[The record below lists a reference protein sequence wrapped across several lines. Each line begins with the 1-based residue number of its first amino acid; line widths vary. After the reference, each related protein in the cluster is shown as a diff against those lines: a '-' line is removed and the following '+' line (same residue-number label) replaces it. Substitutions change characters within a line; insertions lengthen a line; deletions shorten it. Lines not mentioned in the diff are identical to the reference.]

1 MLDDKLQLM
10 SALIQAWSCCS
21 VCQQR
26 ELESFLGHLSHAATV
41 IQQGCPF
48 LRGLFQ
54 LLSVA
59 RQPHHFVWL
68 TRGAKANILWLLY
81 LKKWNGRFFPQDVP
95 SVHVY
100 TDTSGSIGCSS
111 FQLTGYWFKLVWPCD
126 LHRSIAAL
134 ELLPVVVAAMLWGD
148 NWHGKLVCFH
158 SDNEAVVNVLNK
170 GHTQDVALSHL
181 MRPHKKSYQ
190 ELTRF

>member
-1 MLDDKLQLM
+1 MFSAISDALAWIFGCARLVGQVHYLDDFLFLKPPGFSGLFVTEMVSSFCRPNTRQRVPRPLGGHCLVGIMLDDKLQLM

-68 TRGAKANILWLLY
+68 TRGAKANILWLFY
-81 LKKWNGRFFPQDVP
+81 LKKWNGKFFPQDVP

-100 TDTSGSIGCSS
+100 MDASG
-111 FQLTGYWFKLVWPCD
+111 
-126 LHRSIAAL
+126 
-134 ELLPVVVAAMLWGD
+134 
-148 NWHGKLVCFH
+148 
-158 SDNEAVVNVLNK
+158 
-170 GHTQDVALSHL
+170 
-181 MRPHKKSYQ
+181 
-190 ELTRF
+190 